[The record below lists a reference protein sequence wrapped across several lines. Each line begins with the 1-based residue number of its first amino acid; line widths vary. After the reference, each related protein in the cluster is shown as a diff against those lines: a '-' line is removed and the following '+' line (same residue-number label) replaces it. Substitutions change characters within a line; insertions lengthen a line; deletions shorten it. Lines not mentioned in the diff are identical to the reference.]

1 MNRPIAAVAAMLLAT
16 ALTGCLAEE
25 DPCACRLTPDDT
37 AQPERH
43 DAG

>member
-25 DPCACRLTPDDT
+25 DPCACTLTPDDT
-37 AQPERH
+37 ASPS
-43 DAG
+43 ATTPG